1 MLMSWIKNNRAAI
14 FTYALLTIVYYVL
27 FCLFAYVVSSWA
39 LKQGLVIKQWPF
51 TDYQRHY
58 YFSGYRNI
66 WQNDPDCINI
76 DQQLIYSP
84 KIGKCRFKNP
94 EFDTTTTFA
103 EHGRVNPDT
112 SFDKTKPGI
121 AVLGDSHAMG
131 WGVNDADTFANI
143 LQETTGRPV
152 YNLAVSSYGTYRE
165 IKRLVQS
172 GLIND
177 VDTIIIQYCN
187 NDRSE
192 NIELLKNPDINA
204 KLNAFKGKLDH
215 SQNDFELT
223 SELLVEYMKAAVKKP
238 VKKALSYLHKRK
250 DGKNFDSHLAAFEA
264 VIKHFE
270 SDLKNKKIIVFY
282 SNGYG
287 NRFTNFPS
295 GQDKT
300 FKNLYYYDLNL
311 TPDLYFTVDDH
322 LTPTGH
328 LKVANQLAKK
338 LNQHD

>member
-1 MLMSWIKNNRAAI
+1 MSWIKNNRVAL
-14 FTYALLTIVYYVL
+14 FTYSLLTILYYVL
-27 FCLFAYVVSSWA
+27 FCLLAYVISSWA
-39 LKQGLVIKQWPF
+39 LKQGLIIKQWPF
-51 TDYQRHY
+51 VEYQRHY

-94 EFDTTTTFA
+94 EFDTTTTFT

-131 WGVNDADTFANI
+131 WGVNDADTFANA
-143 LQETTGRPV
+143 LQRETGRPV
-152 YNLAVSSYGTYRE
+152 YNLAVSSYGTFRE

-177 VDTIIIQYCN
+177 VDTIVIQYCN
-187 NDRSE
+187 NDKSE
-192 NIELLKNPDINA
+192 NIELIKNPDIKA
-204 KLNAFKGKLDH
+204 KLEAFKGKLDH
-215 SQNDFELT
+215 SHNDFKLT
-223 SELLVEYMKAAVKKP
+223 SELLIEYIKAAVKKP
-238 VKKALSYLHKRK
+238 VKKVFSYLHKRK
-250 DGKNFDSHLAAFEA
+250 NGKNFDSHLAAFNA
-264 VIKHFE
+264 VIKHYE
-270 SDLKNKKIIVFY
+270 NDLKDKKIIVFY
-282 SNGYG
+282 SNGG
-287 NRFTNFPS
+287 GSRFYNFPS
-295 GQDKT
+295 GQDNT
-300 FKNLYYYDLNL
+300 FKNLYFYDLNL

-328 LKVANQLAKK
+328 LKVANELAKK
-338 LNQHD
+338 LN